1 MRLIHATIALI
12 TLAPA
17 IVAAQR
23 PPALPVDRTRPVP
36 SKAETIAAW
45 QRRQAAITS
54 FRFDWTE
61 EQVRPVGWIPN
72 ARYPERDRLLIP
84 AITIDRSYTV
94 TKSLAVSDRR
104 MRYGFSID
112 RPAEP
117 DGVEIHSPDGSNRGL
132 GVRRN
137 YSYESTFDGERGSY
151 RVSSLLGTPPPSAV
165 ATVSAPDAQNL
176 DTRVLLM
183 LFRPLDAVM
192 GHLLMERA
200 VTNLARTIYRGRSTY
215 LLEERHDPSGWKTV
229 VRIDPERD
237 FIISEYFMLFEQHV
251 VADIEIDYVRD
262 TKWGWIPEAW
272 RITELTTDGS
282 TRLVSTAKVT
292 KFSIN
297 AGMGP

>member
-1 MRLIHATIALI
+1 
-12 TLAPA
+12 
-17 IVAAQR
+17 
-23 PPALPVDRTRPVP
+23 
-36 SKAETIAAW
+36 
-45 QRRQAAITS
+45 
-54 FRFDWTE
+54 
-61 EQVRPVGWIPN
+61 
-72 ARYPERDRLLIP
+72 
-84 AITIDRSYTV
+84 
-94 TKSLAVSDRR
+94 
-104 MRYGFSID
+104 
-112 RPAEP
+112 
-117 DGVEIHSPDGSNRGL
+117 
-132 GVRRN
+132 VRRN